1 MDRFQ
6 EMQVFVRIAER
17 QSFSRASDDLR
28 IPRAT
33 VTNLMKRME
42 ARLGARLLERTTRTV
57 RLTQDG
63 EAYYRRCVRLIADLE
78 EAEGAFRAAA
88 PRGLLRVNLQGT
100 LARYFVVPALP
111 DFLARYPG
119 IRLHIGE
126 DDRFVD
132 LVREGVDC
140 VLRSG
145 NLQDSSMVGRRVA
158 QLEQVTV
165 ASPGYL
171 ARHGEPAE
179 LAALAAHRA
188 VDYVSSATGKPM
200 PLEFTV
206 DGRVTEVRLD
216 AAISVA
222 GVELYTGAAVAG
234 LGIVQVPRYRIAD
247 ELADGRLRIV
257 LGAYPPPPMPVSV
270 LYPHSRQF
278 VVARAGVRAVAAGAV
293 RRGAGGGGRRRVRR
307 AGLFG
312 FRRARAVAGSV
323 GTGESVAIAAAASL
337 DSSSLSRTRPMRGA
351 RDENDRTDR
360 RDELGIV
367 GRILS
372 ADQPAE
378 DGAPRRASQCAQ
390 HHGHRLP
397 RRDRDAA
404 ARGPPGRTGAA
415 GAAGGAASRG
425 GRRRFHPALHAR
437 CTRPRPR
444 SRPRGPC
451 RSCTS
456 SFRPR
461 RRSRRVARGGS

>member
-200 PLEFTV
+200 PLEFIV

-270 LYPHSRQF
+270 LYPHSRQLSSRVRAFAQWLRERFDAAQAGRATARAARRALRVPPRARRRRLGRNRRKRCYRGGRVARFVF
-278 VVARAGVRAVAAGAV
+278 VVANTPDA
-293 RRGAGGGGRRRVRR
+293 
-307 AGLFG
+307 
-312 FRRARAVAGSV
+312 
-323 GTGESVAIAAAASL
+323 
-337 DSSSLSRTRPMRGA
+337 GA